1 MATFESENGDL
12 TQSDIG
18 MFESEAGDSRKLGD
32 TGAARAGASLRCSA
46 GYSSCWTSPTAGWP
60 RR

>member
-32 TGAARAGASLRCSA
+32 SGAARL
-46 GYSSCWTSPTAGWP
+46 TLQ
-60 RR
+60 RRIFVMLDEPEDVNK